1 MPLGGAAASDR
12 GLRPRRSA
20 STSSRLPCC
29 ARPAGPS
36 QGAQGVRTPLCAWRG
51 VPPWA
56 PRLTAPSA
64 LPGAQGRLPRPV
76 LRPPVHEL
84 ALTLGVFRSRQRVHE
99 GIAPPASAEGSRGRL
114 LGLGRFPAKGS
125 THRRPG
131 PKKVTMPLPAQCS
144 ICFSLSHRRP
154 ACPDAMLSEIESELE
169 PDDPAIT
176 AREHLARSLLAACK
190 VGNVTQA
197 DELVA
202 AGASVNAADKR
213 DLLDSAL
220 HRAAYWGHAGLV
232 TRLLHHGAD
241 IALRNRL
248 DYTALH
254 WAAVRGKSDVLRA
267 LLAAAADVHAVDV
280 EGNTALHF
288 AAREGFPDIVGEL
301 IEAGARVNSVTTVW
315 KYTPVIYAA
324 MGGELGCLLQLAAHG
339 ADLKIKCAKGLD
351 ALGWAT
357 ALERV
362 ECAEILSRLLGMEA
376 APTFLNLTDRTPEL
390 RELEAIGLLN
400 IGPPHDVSSLLLFLT
415 SL

>member
-1 MPLGGAAASDR
+1 MRRSNWGGCGVRRAGAVRVQAEHATGQRSA
-12 GLRPRRSA
+12 RPR
-20 STSSRLPCC
+20 L
-29 ARPAGPS
+29 
-36 QGAQGVRTPLCAWRG
+36 
-51 VPPWA
+51 
-56 PRLTAPSA
+56 APSA
-64 LPGAQGRLPRPV
+64 LGIHLLATAVLCATRGPVAGDERRAHPALRLAGGAS
-76 LRPPVHEL
+76 
-84 ALTLGVFRSRQRVHE
+84 LGSTT
-99 GIAPPASAEGSRGRL
+99 
-114 LGLGRFPAKGS
+114 PAKGS

-131 PKKVTMPLPAQCS
+131 PKKVLMPLPAPCS

-176 AREHLARSLLAACK
+176 AREHLTRSLLAVCK

-213 DLLDSAL
+213 NLLDSAL

-301 IEAGARVNSVTTVW
+301 IQAGARVNSVTTVW

-324 MGGELGCLLQLAAHG
+324 MGGELACLLHLAAHC

-362 ECAEILSRLLGMEA
+362 ECAEILSRLLGMEEDP
-376 APTFLNLTDRTPEL
+376 PTFLNLTEPTPEL

-400 IGPPHDVSSLLLFLT
+400 IGPPHDVTSFLLLVTSLLLFVT
-415 SL
+415 SLLLSVTQDVEATGREQLRV